1 MDAGAADGKGNHLS
15 LMGQDIERSAAASDE
30 DLGGAIVAALERST
44 AGPPAEPIARPFG
57 RRVA

>member
-1 MDAGAADGKGNHLS
+1 VDAGAADGKGNHLS

-44 AGPPAEPIARPFG
+44 AAPTR
-57 RRVA
+57 